1 MDYFE
6 RSRPTFSIKIMRIK
20 SPSVMASL
28 IAMSS
33 SSSSSSGAAAVSRK
47 AAIRARVK
55 EAIQGLSP
63 ERIQEHSKAAI
74 TKLQSMPEWTSS
86 RVICLYLSMAPE
98 IQTYDCIKHAF
109 DEGKQVFIPKVTGKR
124 SEDMMMFQLESFDT
138 INTFPKSKWGIPEPP
153 MEVIQQAKDGT
164 CAGIVDT
171 VIVPLCAFDKDC
183 GRVGHGKGYYGT

>member
-1 MDYFE
+1 
-6 RSRPTFSIKIMRIK
+6 MRLK
-20 SPSVMASL
+20 SVMTSL

-33 SSSSSSGAAAVSRK
+33 SSASASSSSSSGTAAMSRK
-47 AAIRARVK
+47 AAIRNRVK

-74 TKLQSMPEWTSS
+74 SKLQSMPEWTSS

-109 DEGKQVFIPKVTGKR
+109 DEGKQVYIPKVTGKR
-124 SEDMMMFQLESFDT
+124 SEDMMMFQLESFAT

-183 GRVGHGKGYYGT
+183 GRVGHGKGYYGK